1 MKRLLLMFLISIL
14 MVGCSNVSTEVKN
27 SSKQTITSFFEAI
40 NGMEDYSSESELN
53 KLKVYFTNDSSI
65 TDSLIEY
72 LTTFESDR
80 QNELVNY
87 DFNISEFKKLNGMYK
102 VKVEYDIVSK
112 EDKSILDNSDMYVYL
127 KDEDG
132 KFKIE
137 TADCRG

>member
-1 MKRLLLMFLISIL
+1 MKRLLLIFFISML

-40 NGMEDYSSESELN
+40 NSMEDYSSESELN
-53 KLKVYFTNDSSI
+53 KLKVFFATDSSI

-72 LTTFESDR
+72 LTIFESDR

-87 DFNISEFKKLNGMYK
+87 DFNISEFKKLNGIYK

-112 EDKSILDNSDMYVYL
+112 ADKSILDNSDMYIYL

>member
-40 NGMEDYSSESELN
+40 NSMEDYSSESELN

-112 EDKSILDNSDMYVYL
+112 EDKSILNNSDMYIYL

>member
-72 LTTFESDR
+72 LTTLESDK

-87 DFNISEFKKLNGMYK
+87 DFKISEFKKLNGIYK
-102 VKVEYDIVSK
+102 VKVEYDIISK
-112 EDKSILDNSDMYVYL
+112 EDKSILNNSDMYIYL

-137 TADCRG
+137 TADCHD

>member
-40 NGMEDYSSESELN
+40 NSMEDYSSESELN

>member
-1 MKRLLLMFLISIL
+1 MKRLLLIFFISIL

-40 NGMEDYSSESELN
+40 NSMEDYSSESELN
-53 KLKVYFTNDSSI
+53 KLKVYFTTDSSI

-87 DFNISEFKKLNGMYK
+87 DFNISEFKKLNGIYK

-112 EDKSILDNSDMYVYL
+112 ADKSILNNSDMYIYL